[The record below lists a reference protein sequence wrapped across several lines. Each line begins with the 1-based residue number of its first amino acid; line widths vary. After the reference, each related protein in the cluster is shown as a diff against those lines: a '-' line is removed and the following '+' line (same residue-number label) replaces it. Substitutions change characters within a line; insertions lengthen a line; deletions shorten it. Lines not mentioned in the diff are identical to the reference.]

1 MSGHWTPDLLR
12 IKVREAR
19 NIGLLADVRA
29 GGCKLRA
36 GFGRRILATGMTAV
50 AAVLAGACGGNAT
63 TGNTST
69 TPTIGVVLTDNLPGF
84 WGNYLKYGSQ
94 MESDACRKPMR

>member
-50 AAVLAGACGGNAT
+50 AAGLAVACGGNAT
-63 TGNTST
+63 PGNTST
-69 TPTIGVVLTDNLPGF
+69 TPTIGVVLTHNLPGF
-84 WGNYLKYGSQ
+84 WSNYLKHEAHY
-94 MESDACRKPMR
+94 ESRLGLKLI